1 MTIYLTADD
10 VLRINEKFCGTDQL
24 RDFGLLDAAANRP
37 QASAF
42 GEDAFPTVHE
52 KATFVAS
59 TCSRYRPM
67 SPDSGCGDFAPD
79 G

>member
-1 MTIYLTADD
+1 MGIGRSSTFPSTATVTSQPAIARSKIRPPID
-10 VLRINEKFCGTDQL
+10 VTT
-24 RDFGLLDAAANRP
+24 
-37 QASAF
+37 S
-42 GEDAFPTVHE
+42 
-52 KATFVAS
+52 ATFVAS